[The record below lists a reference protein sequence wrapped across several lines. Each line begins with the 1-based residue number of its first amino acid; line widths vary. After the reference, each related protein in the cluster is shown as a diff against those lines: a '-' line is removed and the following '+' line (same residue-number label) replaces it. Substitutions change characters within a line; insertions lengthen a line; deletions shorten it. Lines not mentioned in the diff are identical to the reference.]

1 MSEERT
7 TSTTILSLKLSRGDS
22 EVSFNYI
29 IMKHYISAESV
40 TCGHPDKM
48 CDQIS
53 DAILDACLKED
64 PDSRVACEC
73 MTTTGTII
81 VSWEITTNAWVNF
94 QDIARRVVWD
104 IWYTSLD
111 AAFSAEDVSVQIL
124 INSQSPDI
132 AQGVDTGWAGDQGI
146 MFGYASNENK
156 AYMPT
161 PIYLAHKLARKL
173 EEVRKDGTL
182 PYLQPDGK
190 TQVSCEYENGVLQR
204 VATVVISNQHLAS
217 VDLKELQEWIKN
229 KVIIPELWNLIDEET
244 VFHINPT
251 GKFVIG
257 GPKGDAGLTGRKI
270 IIDTY
275 GGVGRHWGGAFSGK
289 DPSKVDR
296 SAAYMARYL
305 AKNIV
310 ASGLCDSCE
319 IQLAYAIWVV
329 KPVSIYVDMKW
340 WTVGEQEVI
349 TAIENN
355 FDLSQWGI
363 IKFLD
368 LKKPIFQKTA
378 TYGHFGRDDVSWE
391 ELHSVD
397 IFKKL
402 V

>member
-1 MSEERT
+1 
-7 TSTTILSLKLSRGDS
+7 
-22 EVSFNYI
+22 
-29 IMKHYISAESV
+29 MKHYISAESV
-40 TCGHPDKM
+40 TAGHPDKM

-53 DAILDACLKED
+53 DAILDACLAED
-64 PDSRVACEC
+64 PNSRVACEC

-81 VSWEITTNAWVNF
+81 VSGEITTNAWVNF
-94 QDIARRVVWD
+94 QDIARRVVKEIGYD
-104 IWYTSLD
+104 SLE
-111 AAFSAEDVSVQIL
+111 AWFSADDVSVQIL

-132 AQGVDTGWAGDQGI
+132 AQWVDTGWAGDQGI
-146 MFGYASNENK
+146 MFGYASNEND

-182 PYLQPDGK
+182 SFLQPDGK
-190 TQVSCEYENGVLQR
+190 TQVSCEYEDGELKR
-204 VATVVISNQHLAS
+204 IATVVISNQHTADVS
-217 VDLKELQEWIKN
+217 QETLIAWIK
-229 KVIIPELWNLIDEET
+229 KEVIEAEIWDLIDSET

-257 GPKGDAGLTGRKI
+257 GPKGDCGLTGRKI

-275 GGVGRHWGGAFSGK
+275 GGIGRHGGGAFSGK

-310 ASGLCDSCE
+310 AAWLCDTCE
-319 IQLAYAIWVV
+319 IQLAYAIGVV
-329 KPVSIYVDMKW
+329 KPVSIYVDMKNAK
-340 WTVGEQEVI
+340 TDEAHVI
-349 TAIENN
+349 KLIEDN
-355 FDLSQWGI
+355 FDLSQGGI

-368 LKKPIFQKTA
+368 LKRPIFAKTA
-378 TYGHFGRDDVSWE
+378 TYGHFGRNDVSWE
-391 ELHSVD
+391 ELGSID
-397 IFKKL
+397 LFKSL

>member
-1 MSEERT
+1 
-7 TSTTILSLKLSRGDS
+7 
-22 EVSFNYI
+22 
-29 IMKHYISAESV
+29 
-40 TCGHPDKM
+40 M

-53 DAILDACLKED
+53 DAILDACLADD

-81 VSWEITTNAWVNF
+81 VSGEITTNAWVNF
-94 QDIARRVVWD
+94 QDIARNVVRD
-104 IWYTSLD
+104 IGYDSLE
-111 AAFSAEDVSVQIL
+111 AGFSADDVSVQIL

-146 MFGYASNENK
+146 MFGYASNEND

-173 EEVRKDGTL
+173 EEVRKNGTL

-190 TQVSCEYENGVLQR
+190 TQVSCEYEDGELKRIN
-204 VATVVISNQHLAS
+204 TVVISNQHLAS
-217 VDLKELQEWIKN
+217 VSMDELREGVKKE
-229 KVIIPELWNLIDEET
+229 VIQAEIWDLIDENT
-244 VFHINPT
+244 IFHINPT

-257 GPKGDAGLTGRKI
+257 GPKGDCGLTGRKI

-275 GGVGRHWGGAFSGK
+275 GGIGRHGGGAFSGK

-296 SAAYMARYL
+296 SAAYIARYL

-310 ASGLCDSCE
+310 AAGVCDTCE

-329 KPVSIYVDMKW
+329 KPVSIYVDMKNAKVD
-340 WTVGEQEVI
+340 TEIVVK
-349 TAIENN
+349 AIEDN

-368 LKKPIFQKTA
+368 LKRPIFAKTA
-378 TYGHFGRDDVSWE
+378 KYGHFGRDDVSWE
-391 ELHSVD
+391 ELNSIN
-397 IFKKL
+397 IFKAL
-402 V
+402 I

>member
-1 MSEERT
+1 
-7 TSTTILSLKLSRGDS
+7 
-22 EVSFNYI
+22 
-29 IMKHYISAESV
+29 MKHFISAESV
-40 TCGHPDKM
+40 TCGHPDKI

-53 DAILDACLKED
+53 DAILDACLAED
-64 PDSRVACEC
+64 PESRVACEC
-73 MTTTGTII
+73 LVTTGTII
-81 VSWEITTNAWVNF
+81 VSGEITTNAWVNF
-94 QDIARRVVWD
+94 QDIARKVVAD
-104 IWYTSLD
+104 IGYTSLE
-111 AAFSAEDVSVQIL
+111 AGFSANDVSVQIL

-132 AQGVDTGWAGDQGI
+132 AQGVDTGGAGDQGI
-146 MFGYASNENK
+146 MFGYASNENE

-161 PIYLAHKLARKL
+161 PIYLAHKLARRL
-173 EEVRKDGTL
+173 EVVRKQGTL

-190 TQVSCEYENGVLQR
+190 TQVSCEYEDGKLLR
-204 VATVVISNQHLAS
+204 VATVVVSNQHKSS
-217 VDLKELQEWIKN
+217 VDM
-229 KVIIPELWNLIDEET
+229 PELRAGIEKEVIKHELGDLIDENT

-275 GGVGRHWGGAFSGK
+275 GGIGRHGGGAFSGK

-310 ASGLCDSCE
+310 AAGLGDICE
-319 IQLAYAIWVV
+319 IQLAYAIGVV
-329 KPVSIYVDMKW
+329 EPVSIYVD
-340 WTVGEQEVI
+340 I
-349 TAIENN
+349 TGGVASEESIITCIRKN
-355 FDLSQWGI
+355 FDLSQRGI

-391 ELHSVD
+391 ELKS
-397 IFKKL
+397 IELFKSLK
-402 V
+402 